1 MNLVD
6 PTEFYS
12 GFTIDYANK
21 TIKAVLDDSVAEET
35 LLAVWSKKFA
45 SFSNVNMCLSG
56 GIDSQFVLSMLS
68 KLEKNITV
76 YIFSFVWED
85 CVFNSPD
92 VLHAIR
98 YCDRFGYTYKNIE
111 IDYKAFLEGIGF
123 IEYCRQY
130 NAESPQ
136 IALQL
141 RMLDYID
148 NSDPVFLGGDIPLLD
163 YDFSAKCSNIQGI
176 GYQPFMTY
184 AFLNYAKQNKRLIIK
199 EMLRMCSTTHAISYK
214 EFLNTTKKHKL
225 VFPSTVSGPGST
237 QPLRELFYRDLGG
250 QLIPP
255 LLKNTGFEILK
266 MHLAKKS
273 GIYNQY
279 DLNYRYPLQQLLS
292 KEAWYLQTKKQFKFV
307 SSPYLEEIK
316 SEFEEFCK
324 TTLDIKPIEHYNFIL

>member
-1 MNLVD
+1 MILADPIEFYKGFAIDYTNKSIKALVD
-6 PTEFYS
+6 ETAT
-12 GFTIDYANK
+12 G
-21 TIKAVLDDSVAEET
+21 T
-35 LLAVWSKKFA
+35 LLEIWSKKFA
-45 SFSNVNMCLSG
+45 GFSNVNMCLSG

-111 IDYKAFLEGIGF
+111 IDYKAFLEGISF

-130 NAESPQ
+130 HAESPQ

-141 RMLDYID
+141 KMLDFID
-148 NSDPVFLGGDIPLLD
+148 NNDPVFLGGDIPLLD
-163 YDFSAKCSNIQGI
+163 YNFSTNCSNILGI
-176 GYQPFMTY
+176 TYQPFMTH
-184 AFLNYAKQNKRLIIK
+184 AFLNYAKQNNRVIIK
-199 EMLRMCSTTHAISYK
+199 ELFRMCPVTQAISYK

-225 VFPSTVSGPGST
+225 VCPSTSTGAGST
-237 QPLRELFYRDLGG
+237 QPLRALFYRDLGG
-250 QLIPP
+250 QLLPP
-255 LLKNTGFEILK
+255 LLKNTGFEMLK

-279 DLNYRYPLQQLLS
+279 DLTYRYPLQQILS
-292 KEAWYLQTKKQFKFV
+292 KEEWYLNTKNYFTFV
-307 SSPYLEEIK
+307 SCPYLELIK
-316 SEFEEFCK
+316 HEFEEFCR
-324 TTLDIKPIEHYNFIL
+324 TNPDIEQIELYNFNL